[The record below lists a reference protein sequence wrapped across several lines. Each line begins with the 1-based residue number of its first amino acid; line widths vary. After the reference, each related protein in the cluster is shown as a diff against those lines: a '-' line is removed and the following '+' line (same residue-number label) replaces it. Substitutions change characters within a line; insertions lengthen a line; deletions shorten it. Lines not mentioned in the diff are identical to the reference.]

1 MTMREEFEAWRK
13 QQSDTGPWLTWQ
25 AAYRAGQEAMKER
38 AAKTCEE
45 RPSMN
50 GTAFAAH
57 IRALPV
63 DV

>member
-25 AAYRAGQEAMKER
+25 AAYRAGQEAMKKR
-38 AAKTCEE
+38 AARHAEIIWQM
-45 RPSMN
+45 PSL
-50 GTAFAAH
+50 TDS